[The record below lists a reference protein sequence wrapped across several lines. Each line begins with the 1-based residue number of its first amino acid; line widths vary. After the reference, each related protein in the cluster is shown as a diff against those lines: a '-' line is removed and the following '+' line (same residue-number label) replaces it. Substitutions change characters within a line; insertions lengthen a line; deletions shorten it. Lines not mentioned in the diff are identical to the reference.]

1 MSQSKNLSENPS
13 VRVQNVQLYFL
24 YVVYDSYMCFSLVNT
39 TLGIFF
45 FQIYAICIHTAL
57 RNYIFSLH
65 FPIMDHEI
73 TTNTFSD
80 GTQLGVYPGH
90 VWELCAWYFVLTELW
105 STPSIF
111 QKSTLTMADK
121 DYAPLSTACVRA
133 LNDRSGLS
141 KSEVFLLYSSFNR

>member
-13 VRVQNVQLYFL
+13 VRVQNVQLYFYML
-24 YVVYDSYMCFSLVNT
+24 YMIHMCISLVNT

-90 VWELCAWYFVLTELW
+90 A
-105 STPSIF
+105 
-111 QKSTLTMADK
+111 
-121 DYAPLSTACVRA
+121 
-133 LNDRSGLS
+133 
-141 KSEVFLLYSSFNR
+141 

>member
-1 MSQSKNLSENPS
+1 MIFVFPQENLPNLGILRSSSKFDVSVKNLSENPS

-80 GTQLGVYPGH
+80 GTQLGDYPGH
-90 VWELCAWYFVLTELW
+90 A
-105 STPSIF
+105 
-111 QKSTLTMADK
+111 
-121 DYAPLSTACVRA
+121 
-133 LNDRSGLS
+133 
-141 KSEVFLLYSSFNR
+141 